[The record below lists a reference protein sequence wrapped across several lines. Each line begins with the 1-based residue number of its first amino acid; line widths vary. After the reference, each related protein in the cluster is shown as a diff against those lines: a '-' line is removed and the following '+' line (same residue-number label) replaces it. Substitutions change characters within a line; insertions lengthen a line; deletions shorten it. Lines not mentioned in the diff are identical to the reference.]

1 MSTICLPAIA
11 APATVGREAW
21 GESGEKHLPP
31 ERWVKIGRV
40 RLRRTL
46 TSSQSIWGSTESH
59 PTTLKLSGH
68 QLVEIPQN
76 NYAKAVT
83 RIRAVFQLEPAA
95 MQCVAIEMAARSVT
109 LVTLQITVGG
119 YAGGQKVRI
128 MNYERKSGNQSVEI
142 CAGLW
147 RVGLSWLF
155 PVYRMF
161 CGQELL
167 VPNAY

>member
-11 APATVGREAW
+11 APATVGREVW

-46 TSSQSIWGSTESH
+46 DRSSHGSTEAEVPLPLS
-59 PTTLKLSGH
+59 PTVLRPCGG

-83 RIRAVFQLEPAA
+83 RIRAVFRLEQAA
-95 MQCVAIEMAARSVT
+95 MQCVEIDKKMAAKE
-109 LVTLQITVGG
+109 L
-119 YAGGQKVRI
+119 K
-128 MNYERKSGNQSVEI
+128 ERKARSFLPCDLCSFWG
-142 CAGLW
+142 
-147 RVGLSWLF
+147 
-155 PVYRMF
+155 
-161 CGQELL
+161 
-167 VPNAY
+167 